1 MCFYSPARE
10 VNEMKFDKLKHDK
23 SSIRNKLRKISTI
36 NSAVILLLCWLLL
49 SSTSLIFI
57 KNYEKC
63 NLDLIGSTLSTT
75 LTAATVFADSYDAR
89 NKIERFGNEGMY
101 DSAKLVTR
109 DNIVLAKWNAQR
121 EQTGWFSRL
130 LREWIYLKPLNVD
143 IIHADVVVGTL
154 TLEGTVTGAVSFL
167 QYSFMILSVGMLC
180 VLIISLMLSE
190 FLHRGIIASLR
201 TITSSI
207 HYVIHSGDFSLRIPG
222 GPIREFQL
230 FSDDLNSLLMEMQS
244 LKASLLRD
252 NRSLAAKALSDP
264 LTGLANRSAFSARL
278 TQRLDQPQEHERFAL
293 LFLDG
298 DRFKSINDNW
308 GHAAGDEVLKAI
320 GSRLLSLASEQDL
333 VARLGGDEF
342 AMLVSSRTSEAQLQQ
357 LMQRIDDTIG
367 EHILIAEGMPVTTS
381 VTIGYAWSQPDD
393 TVESILERA
402 DMNMYKNKRKN
413 RA

>member
-1 MCFYSPARE
+1 
-10 VNEMKFDKLKHDK
+10 MKFDKLRHDK

-36 NSAVILLLCWLLL
+36 NSAVILLLCWILL
-49 SSTSLIFI
+49 SSTSLLFI
-57 KNYEKC
+57 KNYEKR
-63 NLDLIGSTLSTT
+63 NLELIGSTLSTT

-89 NKIERFGNEGMY
+89 NKIERLGDQGMY
-101 DSAKLVTR
+101 ASAKLVTR
-109 DNIVLAKWNAQR
+109 DQIVLVRWNARQ
-121 EQTGWFSRL
+121 EQTGWYSRL
-130 LREWIYLKPLNVD
+130 LREWIYHQPLNVN
-143 IIHADVVVGTL
+143 IIHADAAVGTL
-154 TLEGTVTGAVSFL
+154 TLEGTVTGAVSFIR
-167 QYSFMILSVGMLC
+167 YSFLILTSGMLC
-180 VLIISLMLSE
+180 VLLISLLLSE
-190 FLHRGIIASLR
+190 FLHRGMIATLR

-244 LKASLLRD
+244 LKASLMRD
-252 NRSLAAKALSDP
+252 NLSLAAKALEDP

-278 TQRLDQPQEHERFAL
+278 TQLLDQQYAHERFAL

-342 AMLVSSRTSEAQLQQ
+342 AMLVSSQASEAELQQ
-357 LMQRIDDTIG
+357 LMQRIHDVII
-367 EHILIAEGMPVTTS
+367 EKIIIAEGMPISTS
-381 VTIGYAWSQPDD
+381 VTIGYAWSQHGD

-402 DMNMYKNKRKN
+402 DMNMYKNKRTNK
-413 RA
+413 A

>member
-1 MCFYSPARE
+1 MR
-10 VNEMKFDKLKHDK
+10 FDKLKHEK

-49 SSTSLIFI
+49 SSTSLLFI
-57 KNYEKC
+57 KNYEKR
-63 NLDLIGSTLSTT
+63 NLELIGSTLSTT

-109 DNIVLAKWNAQR
+109 DKIVMAKWNAPR

-143 IIHADVVVGTL
+143 ITHADVAVGTL

-201 TITSSI
+201 IITSSI
-207 HYVIHSGDFSLRIPG
+207 HYVILSGDFSLRIPG
-222 GPIREFQL
+222 GPNREFQL

-278 TQRLDQPQEHERFAL
+278 TQRLDQPHEHERFAL

-320 GSRLLSLASEQDL
+320 GSRLLSLATEQDL

-357 LMQRIDDTIG
+357 LIQRINDTIG

-381 VTIGYAWSQPDD
+381 VTIGYAWSQPGDA
-393 TVESILERA
+393 VESILERA

>member
-1 MCFYSPARE
+1 
-10 VNEMKFDKLKHDK
+10 MKFDKLKHDK

-109 DNIVLAKWNAQR
+109 DNIVLAKWHAQR

-278 TQRLDQPQEHERFAL
+278 TQRLDQPHEHERFAL

-342 AMLVSSRTSEAQLQQ
+342 AMLVSSRTSETQLQQ

-381 VTIGYAWSQPDD
+381 VTIGYAWSQPGD

>member
-1 MCFYSPARE
+1 
-10 VNEMKFDKLKHDK
+10 MKFDKLKHDK

-109 DNIVLAKWNAQR
+109 DNIVLAKWHAQR

-130 LREWIYLKPLNVD
+130 LREWIYLKPLNVN

-167 QYSFMILSVGMLC
+167 QYSFMILSAGMLC

-222 GPIREFQL
+222 GPIKEFQL

-278 TQRLDQPQEHERFAL
+278 TQRLDQPHEHERFAL

-367 EHILIAEGMPVTTS
+367 ERILIAEGMPVTTS
-381 VTIGYAWSQPDD
+381 VTIGYAWSQPGD

-402 DMNMYKNKRKN
+402 DMNMYRNKRKN

>member
-1 MCFYSPARE
+1 
-10 VNEMKFDKLKHDK
+10 MKFDKLKHDK

-101 DSAKLVTR
+101 DSAKLVTG

-130 LREWIYLKPLNVD
+130 LREWIYLKPLNVN

-180 VLIISLMLSE
+180 MLIISLMLSE

-278 TQRLDQPQEHERFAL
+278 TQRLDQPHEHERFAL

-342 AMLVSSRTSEAQLQQ
+342 AMLVSSLTSEAQLQQ

-381 VTIGYAWSQPDD
+381 VTIGYAWSEPGD
-393 TVESILERA
+393 TVETILERA

>member
-1 MCFYSPARE
+1 
-10 VNEMKFDKLKHDK
+10 MKFDKLRHDK

-49 SSTSLIFI
+49 SSTSLLFI
-57 KNYEKC
+57 KNYEKR
-63 NLDLIGSTLSTT
+63 NLELIGSTLSTT

-89 NKIERFGNEGMY
+89 NKIERLGNEGMY
-101 DSAKLVTR
+101 ASAKLVTR
-109 DNIVLAKWNAQR
+109 DQIVLVQWNAQQ
-121 EQTGWFSRL
+121 ENTGWYSRM
-130 LREWIYLKPLNVD
+130 LREWIYLKPLNVH
-143 IIHADVVVGTL
+143 IIHADAAVGTL
-154 TLEGTVTGAVSFL
+154 TLEGTVSGAVSFIR
-167 QYSFMILSVGMLC
+167 YSFMILTSGMLC
-180 VLIISLMLSE
+180 VLLISLLLSE
-190 FLHRGIIASLR
+190 FLHRGMIATLR

-244 LKASLLRD
+244 LKASLMRD
-252 NRSLAAKALSDP
+252 NLSLAAKALEDP

-278 TQRLDQPQEHERFAL
+278 TQLLEQQNAHERFAL

-308 GHAAGDEVLKAI
+308 GHAAGDDVLKAI
-320 GSRLLSLASEQDL
+320 GSRLLSLASDQDL

-342 AMLVSSRTSEAQLQQ
+342 AVLVSSRASEEQLQQ
-357 LMQRIDDTIG
+357 LMQSIHNVMLEKIVVAD
-367 EHILIAEGMPVTTS
+367 GMPITTS
-381 VTIGYAWSQPDD
+381 VTIGYAWSQRGD

-402 DMNMYKNKRKN
+402 DMDMYRNK
-413 RA
+413 

>member
-1 MCFYSPARE
+1 
-10 VNEMKFDKLKHDK
+10 MKFDKLKHDK

-109 DNIVLAKWNAQR
+109 DNIVLAKWHAQR

-130 LREWIYLKPLNVD
+130 LREWIYLKPLNVN

-244 LKASLLRD
+244 LKASLMRD

-278 TQRLDQPQEHERFAL
+278 TQRLDQPDDHERFAL

-320 GSRLLSLASEQDL
+320 GSRLLSLATEQDV

-342 AMLVSSRTSEAQLQQ
+342 AMLVNSRTSEAQLQQ
-357 LMQRIDDTIG
+357 LMQRINDTIG
-367 EHILIAEGMPVTTS
+367 ERILITDDMPVTTS
-381 VTIGYAWSQPDD
+381 VTIGYAWSRPGD

-402 DMNMYKNKRKN
+402 DMNMYKNKRIN

>member
-1 MCFYSPARE
+1 
-10 VNEMKFDKLKHDK
+10 MKFDKLRHDK

-36 NSAVILLLCWLLL
+36 NAAVILLLCWLLL

-63 NLDLIGSTLSTT
+63 NLNLIGSTLSST

-101 DSAKLVTR
+101 ASAKLVTR
-109 DNIVLAKWNAQR
+109 DHIVLAQWHAQQ

-143 IIHADVVVGTL
+143 ILHADVAVGTL

-167 QYSFMILSVGMLC
+167 KYSFMILSIGMLC
-180 VLIISLMLSE
+180 VLMISLILSE
-190 FLHRGIIASLR
+190 FLHRGMIAALR
-201 TITSSI
+201 TITTSI
-207 HYVIHSGDFSLRIPG
+207 HYVIHSGDFSVRIPG
-222 GPIREFQL
+222 GPIKEFQL

-244 LKASLLRD
+244 LKASLMRD

-278 TQRLDQPQEHERFAL
+278 TQLLDQPHEHERFAL

-320 GSRLLSLASEQDL
+320 GSRLLSLTSEQDL

-342 AMLVSSRTSEAQLQQ
+342 AMLISSQASEAQLQQ
-357 LMQRIDDTIG
+357 LMQRIHNAIR
-367 EHILIAEGMPVTTS
+367 EQILIAEGKLITTS
-381 VTIGYAWSQPDD
+381 VTIGYAWLQHDD
-393 TVESILERA
+393 TVKSILERA

>member
-1 MCFYSPARE
+1 
-10 VNEMKFDKLKHDK
+10 MKFDKLKHDK

-130 LREWIYLKPLNVD
+130 LREWIYLKPLNVN

-207 HYVIHSGDFSLRIPG
+207 HYVIHSADFSLRIPG

-278 TQRLDQPQEHERFAL
+278 TQRLDQPHEHERFAL

>member
-1 MCFYSPARE
+1 
-10 VNEMKFDKLKHDK
+10 MKFDKLKHDK

-143 IIHADVVVGTL
+143 IIHADSVVGTL

-264 LTGLANRSAFSARL
+264 LTGLANRSAFAARL
-278 TQRLDQPQEHERFAL
+278 TQRLDQPHEHERFAL

-320 GSRLLSLASEQDL
+320 GSRLLSLASEPDL

-381 VTIGYAWSQPDD
+381 VTIGYAWSQPGD

>member
-1 MCFYSPARE
+1 
-10 VNEMKFDKLKHDK
+10 MKFDKLRHDK

-49 SSTSLIFI
+49 SSTSLLFI
-57 KNYEKC
+57 KNYEKR
-63 NLDLIGSTLSTT
+63 NLELIGSTLSTT

-89 NKIERFGNEGMY
+89 NKIERLGNEGMY
-101 DSAKLVTR
+101 ASAKLVTR
-109 DNIVLAKWNAQR
+109 DQIVLVQWNAQQ
-121 EQTGWFSRL
+121 ENTGWYSRM
-130 LREWIYLKPLNVD
+130 LREWIYLKPLNVH
-143 IIHADVVVGTL
+143 IIHADAAVGTL
-154 TLEGTVTGAVSFL
+154 TLEGTVSGAVSFIR
-167 QYSFMILSVGMLC
+167 YSFMILTSGMLC
-180 VLIISLMLSE
+180 VLLISLMLSE
-190 FLHRGIIASLR
+190 FLHRGMIATLR

-244 LKASLLRD
+244 LKASLMRD
-252 NRSLAAKALSDP
+252 NLSLAAKALEDP

-278 TQRLDQPQEHERFAL
+278 TQLLEQQNAHERFAL

-308 GHAAGDEVLKAI
+308 GHAAGDDVLKAI
-320 GSRLLSLASEQDL
+320 GSRLLSLASDQDL

-342 AMLVSSRTSEAQLQQ
+342 AVLVSSRASEEQLQQ
-357 LMQRIDDTIG
+357 LMQSIHNVMMEKIVVAD
-367 EHILIAEGMPVTTS
+367 GMPITTS
-381 VTIGYAWSQPDD
+381 VTIGYAWSQRGD

-402 DMNMYKNKRKN
+402 DMDMYRNKRTNK
-413 RA
+413 A

>member
-1 MCFYSPARE
+1 M
-10 VNEMKFDKLKHDK
+10 
-23 SSIRNKLRKISTI
+23 
-36 NSAVILLLCWLLL
+36 
-49 SSTSLIFI
+49 
-57 KNYEKC
+57 
-63 NLDLIGSTLSTT
+63 
-75 LTAATVFADSYDAR
+75 
-89 NKIERFGNEGMY
+89 
-101 DSAKLVTR
+101 
-109 DNIVLAKWNAQR
+109 
-121 EQTGWFSRL
+121 
-130 LREWIYLKPLNVD
+130 
-143 IIHADVVVGTL
+143 
-154 TLEGTVTGAVSFL
+154 
-167 QYSFMILSVGMLC
+167 
-180 VLIISLMLSE
+180 
-190 FLHRGIIASLR
+190 
-201 TITSSI
+201 
-207 HYVIHSGDFSLRIPG
+207 IHSGDFSLRIPG

-244 LKASLLRD
+244 LKASLMRD

-278 TQRLDQPQEHERFAL
+278 TQRLDQPHEHERFAL

-298 DRFKSINDNW
+298 DRFKCINDNW

-381 VTIGYAWSQPDD
+381 VTIGYAWSQPGD

>member
-1 MCFYSPARE
+1 
-10 VNEMKFDKLKHDK
+10 MKFDKLKHDK

-130 LREWIYLKPLNVD
+130 LREWIYLKPLNVN
-143 IIHADVVVGTL
+143 IIHADVVVGPL

-278 TQRLDQPQEHERFAL
+278 TQRLDQPHEHERFAL

-381 VTIGYAWSQPDD
+381 VTIGYAWSQPGD

>member
-1 MCFYSPARE
+1 
-10 VNEMKFDKLKHDK
+10 MKFDKLRHDK

-36 NSAVILLLCWLLL
+36 NSAVILLLCWILL
-49 SSTSLIFI
+49 SSTSLLFI
-57 KNYEKC
+57 KNYEKR
-63 NLDLIGSTLSTT
+63 NLELIGSTLSTT

-89 NKIERFGNEGMY
+89 NKIERLGDQGMY
-101 DSAKLVTR
+101 ASAKLVTR
-109 DNIVLAKWNAQR
+109 DQIALVRWNARQ
-121 EQTGWFSRL
+121 EQTGWYSRL
-130 LREWIYLKPLNVD
+130 LREWIYHQPLNVN
-143 IIHADVVVGTL
+143 IIHADAAVGTL
-154 TLEGTVTGAVSFL
+154 TLEGTVTGAVSFIR
-167 QYSFMILSVGMLC
+167 YSFLILTSGMLC
-180 VLIISLMLSE
+180 VLLISLLLSE
-190 FLHRGIIASLR
+190 FLHRGMIATLR

-244 LKASLLRD
+244 LKASLMRD
-252 NRSLAAKALSDP
+252 NLSLAAKALEDP

-278 TQRLDQPQEHERFAL
+278 TQLLDQQYAHERFAL

-320 GSRLLSLASEQDL
+320 GSRLLSLASDQDL

-342 AMLVSSRTSEAQLQQ
+342 AMLVSSQASEAALQQ
-357 LMQRIDDTIG
+357 LMQRIHDVIM
-367 EHILIAEGMPVTTS
+367 EKIIIAEGMPISTS
-381 VTIGYAWSQPDD
+381 VTIGYAWSQHGD

-402 DMNMYKNKRKN
+402 DMNMYKNKRTNK
-413 RA
+413 A

>member
-1 MCFYSPARE
+1 
-10 VNEMKFDKLKHDK
+10 MKFDKLKHDK

-89 NKIERFGNEGMY
+89 NKIERFGSEGMY

-143 IIHADVVVGTL
+143 IIHADSVVGTL

-264 LTGLANRSAFSARL
+264 LTGLANRSAFAARL
-278 TQRLDQPQEHERFAL
+278 TQRLDQPHEHERFAL

-381 VTIGYAWSQPDD
+381 VTIGYAWSQPGD

>member
-1 MCFYSPARE
+1 
-10 VNEMKFDKLKHDK
+10 MKFDKLRHDK

-36 NSAVILLLCWLLL
+36 NSAVILLLCWILL
-49 SSTSLIFI
+49 SSTSLLFI
-57 KNYEKC
+57 KNYEKR
-63 NLDLIGSTLSTT
+63 NLELIGSTLSTT

-89 NKIERFGNEGMY
+89 NKIERLGDQGMY
-101 DSAKLVTR
+101 ASAKLVTR
-109 DNIVLAKWNAQR
+109 DQIVLVRWNARQ
-121 EQTGWFSRL
+121 EQTGWYSRL
-130 LREWIYLKPLNVD
+130 LREWIYHQPLNVN
-143 IIHADVVVGTL
+143 IIHADAAVGTL
-154 TLEGTVTGAVSFL
+154 TLEGTVTGAVSFIR
-167 QYSFMILSVGMLC
+167 YSFLILTSGMLC
-180 VLIISLMLSE
+180 VLLISLLLSE
-190 FLHRGIIASLR
+190 FLHRGMIASLR

-244 LKASLLRD
+244 LKASLMRD
-252 NRSLAAKALSDP
+252 NLSLAAKALEDP

-278 TQRLDQPQEHERFAL
+278 TQLLDQQYAHERFAL

-320 GSRLLSLASEQDL
+320 GSRLLSLASDQDL

-342 AMLVSSRTSEAQLQQ
+342 AMLVSSQASEAALQQ
-357 LMQRIDDTIG
+357 LMQRIHDVIM
-367 EHILIAEGMPVTTS
+367 EKIIIAEGMPISTS
-381 VTIGYAWSQPDD
+381 VTIGYAWSQHGD

-402 DMNMYKNKRKN
+402 DMNMYKNKRTNK
-413 RA
+413 A